1 MKQAGQR
8 NGKIELMRFVFC
20 MCIIVMHVGRDIW
33 GQGKVVFEHFSL
45 MNRAYCGVE
54 FFFLVSGYLMARS
67 IYRKREAETLA
78 AGQEGGAALTSRP
91 RAMADEVLQF
101 LWHKVRGILPYHFAF
116 SAIVAVEI
124 CVFWPEDALER
135 ILTRIPGLFYL
146 QMFGF
151 TIDSFVQVEW
161 YVSSM
166 LIAMAILYPIC
177 KRYYTAFTHLFGPV
191 AAFCLLGYM
200 YVVQGK
206 LSGPEL
212 ITGVTFQGNW
222 RALAE
227 LSLGMSSFEVCRW
240 MQGRTFTRRQR
251 GLLSLAEGA
260 GYGGA
265 LLYACSTLSAELE
278 LTALLFLWVA
288 VTISFSQQGLLGE
301 SRLFQNPVCLWL
313 GAVSL
318 PVYLCQNP
326 VRHWFNHCCKGLR
339 GRDRFLLTVAVVLVV
354 GVCAYGIRTA
364 LKKRQAA
371 KRISG

>member
-1 MKQAGQR
+1 
-8 NGKIELMRFVFC
+8 
-20 MCIIVMHVGRDIW
+20 
-33 GQGKVVFEHFSL
+33 
-45 MNRAYCGVE
+45 
-54 FFFLVSGYLMARS
+54 ARS
-67 IYRKREAETLA
+67 IYRKREAEGLALGHPEGATLPS
-78 AGQEGGAALTSRP
+78 AGPQ
-91 RAMADEVLQF
+91 AMADEVRRF
-101 LWHKVRGILPYHFAF
+101 LWHKVKGILPYHFAF
-116 SAIVAVEI
+116 SAVVAVEI
-124 CVFWPEDALER
+124 LFFWPEDALER

-166 LIAMAILYPIC
+166 LIAMAILYPLC

-191 AAFCLLGYM
+191 AAFCFLGYM

-212 ITGVTFQGNW
+212 VTGVTFQGNW

-227 LSLGMSSFEVCRW
+227 LTLGMCSFEVCRW
-240 MQGRTFTRRQR
+240 MEGRTFTRRQR
-251 GLLSLAEGA
+251 GLLSLAEGV

-288 VTISFSQQGLLGE
+288 VTISFSQKGLLGE

-318 PVYLCQNP
+318 PIYLCQNP
-326 VRHWFNHCCKGLR
+326 VRHWFNHCCEGLR
-339 GRDRFLLTVAVVLVV
+339 GREQFLLTVAVVLLV
-354 GVCAYGIRTA
+354 GVCAYCIRSALSRRRAVRGI
-364 LKKRQAA
+364 
-371 KRISG
+371 GG